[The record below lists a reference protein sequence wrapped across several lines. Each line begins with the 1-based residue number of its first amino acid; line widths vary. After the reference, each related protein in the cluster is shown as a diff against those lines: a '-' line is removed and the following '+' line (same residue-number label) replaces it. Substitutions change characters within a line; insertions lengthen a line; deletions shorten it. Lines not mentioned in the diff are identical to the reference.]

1 MLNNIPVKLG
11 KLFCKGEKMR
21 TYQRISFL
29 LCLIPLTVALF
40 SSTRVQATTDQMKEY
55 FDSEMTGINIQVNAS
70 TTTNPGENMSAI
82 LTLTATADVTFGR
95 IGLEVFGFVNGT
107 DQLLIGNL
115 SDSNFRMN
123 NSLRQYPI
131 VVNVPANVWGITYGQ
146 IDLAYSV
153 NMGQMTLTFPN
164 IVNGFPLTLVENT
177 QMKNLQEQIR
187 TLNDSYANLTK
198 SYSDLNSTYWNLNQS
213 YASAQNSLGE
223 LDNTR
228 RLTTILAITTV
239 VFLATTIYIILRRP
253 RENW

>member
-1 MLNNIPVKLG
+1 MLNNIPVELG
-11 KLFCKGEKMR
+11 KLFSKGGKMR
-21 TYQRISFL
+21 AYQRISLL
-29 LCLIPLTVALF
+29 LCLIPLTIALL
-40 SSTRVQATTDQMKEY
+40 SSARVQATTDQMKEY
-55 FDSEMTGINIQVNAS
+55 FNSEMTGINVQVNAS
-70 TTTNPGENMSAI
+70 TITDPSKNMSAI
-82 LTLTATADVTFGR
+82 LTLSARADVDFGH

-107 DQLLIGNL
+107 DQLLIGNF
-115 SDSNFRMN
+115 SDSNFSLN
-123 NSLRQYPI
+123 NSFRQYPI
-131 VVNVPANVWGITYGQ
+131 IVKVPDNVWGITYGQ
-146 IDLAYSV
+146 IKLTYSV

-164 IVNGFPLTLVENT
+164 IVNGFPLTLVENV
-177 QMKNLQEQIR
+177 QMENLQEQVK

-213 YASAQNSLGE
+213 YTSAQNSLGE